1 MSWKNKAERRA
12 ITCSVSVCRSES
24 GMKRSASFL
33 ILIAL
38 AWLSSEAAADNQSM
52 WQDWGPLLG
61 TWVAEGKGAPGSGA
75 GTFSF
80 AYDLQKQVIVRKSH
94 MDYPATA
101 EHKAFAHDDLMII
114 YREQG
119 AEKTRADYF
128 DNEGHVI
135 RYTAD
140 ISGDKKTLTLRSD
153 PQPSQPVFRLTYN
166 IGDNGRLTI
175 KFEIASPTAPQ
186 EFKVYVE
193 GSAHKTSG

>member
-1 MSWKNKAERRA
+1 
-12 ITCSVSVCRSES
+12 
-24 GMKRSASFL
+24 MKQSPSFL

-38 AWLSSEAAADNQSM
+38 ASLSSGGAADNQSM
-52 WQDWGPLLG
+52 WRDWGPLLG
-61 TWVAEGKGAPGSGA
+61 TWMAEGKGAPGSGA

-80 AYDLQKQVIVRKSH
+80 AFDLQKQVIVRKSH
-94 MDYPATA
+94 SNYPATA

-114 YREQG
+114 YREQE

-140 ISGDKKTLTLRSD
+140 ISGDKKTITFRSD
-153 PQPSQPVFRLTYN
+153 SQPSRPVFRLTYN
-166 IGDNGRLTI
+166 IGVNGRLAI
-175 KFEIASPTAPQ
+175 KFEIAPPDAPQ

-193 GSAHKTSG
+193 GSAHKVSG

>member
-1 MSWKNKAERRA
+1 
-12 ITCSVSVCRSES
+12 
-24 GMKRSASFL
+24 MKQSASFI

-38 AWLSSEAAADNQSM
+38 AWLSLGAAADNQSM

-80 AYDLQKQVIVRKSH
+80 AFNLQKQVIVRKGH
-94 MDYPATA
+94 TDYPGTA
-101 EHKAFAHDDLMII
+101 DHKAFAHDDLMII

-140 ISGDKKTLTLRSD
+140 ISGDKKTITFRSD

-166 IGDNGRLTI
+166 IGDNGRLAI
-175 KFEIASPTAPQ
+175 KFEIARPDAPQ
-186 EFKVYVE
+186 AFKVYVE